1 MAGQAID
8 NHICAEGYQGR
19 TDSGMPDISGGYWG
33 LAVAD
38 HDEQQLIL
46 TMKYYAL
53 GQFTRYIRPG
63 YTIISGDEH
72 SLAASV
78 FLML

>member
-1 MAGQAID
+1 MALPRVITDMNELRPSAWVMWQAID

-38 HDEQQLIL
+38 HDEQQLI
-46 TMKYYAL
+46 
-53 GQFTRYIRPG
+53 PP
-63 YTIISGDEH
+63 
-72 SLAASV
+72 
-78 FLML
+78 